1 MQLNSQITLRTAVV
15 LPFIL
20 IFLCAFGV
28 ITMVQD
34 ANYEAMAKEI
44 SRKQLSALSQNV
56 ELELDSFLYE
66 PLQASLALS
75 HSIELHR
82 LYQTHDVFAIQTAML
97 SKFRNLYND
106 ISQLDNIGFGGKEG
120 EYVGLRKEAAD
131 DYSLMLQ
138 DNLHHRGLVIYQS
151 HEVSNEIRSVI
162 KDYDP
167 RLRPWYKPL
176 AGTEES
182 RWSAIYAN
190 ADERQEVTLSSI
202 APVHY
207 NNELQ
212 GVVVSDIKLSTFN
225 NFLSQQQKS
234 TGAVV
239 YLFDDTKRLIAHSSG
254 GSIISWG
261 TEHSLKGQ
269 RLLASE
275 SSNPVIKSSAHYSNS
290 LPSTDDNQLFSNT
303 INGER
308 YFHLIAPYRDSYGL
322 NWYISVSISEHELLG
337 TMLESQQNSWA
348 MGLLI
353 SVVGILLG
361 LFAFNRVVMPIT
373 STANSAKQLAQGNWD
388 SELPKPGN
396 IYETSMLVHA
406 FNDMA
411 SNLKASFEEIS
422 FQLLYDSLTKLYSR
436 EGLTNTCD
444 KLEQLN
450 GCLILIG
457 INKFR
462 HINDSMGHLSGDQ
475 LLVIIAER
483 IKATFADDAY
493 LARIGGDEFAVY
505 LPKPQNNES
514 ISLAIG
520 RIQQMFASPYNMGQE
535 SIIIQ
540 ASLGIVQEIDS
551 SSMTTW
557 LRNGSIALSN
567 AKQDQASVS
576 YYKPEMADISRNK
589 TRMLAK
595 IKIAIEAQEFVPYY
609 QPIVDIPSGK
619 VIGAEALA
627 RWLSPSDGLISP
639 LEFIPIAEESGFISA
654 IGRQILSKACHDAVE
669 GMQQGKWSH
678 DFHLHVNLSVNQLT
692 QTDLIVELET
702 ILAESKLPAKN
713 LTLEITESRLVDNDP
728 VTIRNMQAIRDLGIQ
743 IAIDDFGTG
752 YSSLAYLHKLP
763 FDCLKI
769 DRTFINK
776 LDIKNLENSIVAAVI
791 NMTKGMEVDIVAE
804 GIETTEQ
811 AELLK
816 QLRCPQ
822 GQGFLYSRPVP
833 FEEWP
838 TDLVNMKS

>member
-1 MQLNSQITLRTAVV
+1 MTLNSQITLRTAVI

-34 ANYEAMAKEI
+34 ANYEEMAKDI
-44 SRKQLSALSQNV
+44 SRKQLSALRHNV
-56 ELELDSFLYE
+56 ELELDSFLYK
-66 PLQASLALS
+66 PLQASLVLS

-82 LYQTHDVFAIQTAML
+82 LYQTHDVSAIQSAML
-97 SKFRNLYND
+97 SKFSQLYNSV
-106 ISQLDNIGFGGKEG
+106 SQLDNVGFGGKAG
-120 EYVGLRKEAAD
+120 EYVGLRKETAD
-131 DYSLMLQ
+131 NYSLMLQ
-138 DNLHHRGLVIYQS
+138 DNLHHQGLVIYQT
-151 HEVSNEIRSVI
+151 HEVSNNIRSVI
-162 KDYDP
+162 KNYDP

-176 AGTEES
+176 AGTEEP

-212 GVVVSDIKLSTFN
+212 GVVVADVKLSTFN
-225 NFLSQQQKS
+225 DFLSQQQNS
-234 TGAVV
+234 SGAII
-239 YLFDDTKRLIAHSSG
+239 YLFDETKRLIAHSTG

-269 RLLASE
+269 RLLTSE
-275 SSNPVIKSSAHYSNS
+275 SSNAVIQSSADYTNSHPLPTENLLFTSNVE
-290 LPSTDDNQLFSNT
+290 
-303 INGER
+303 GER
-308 YFHLIAPYRDSYGL
+308 YFHLITPYTDHNGL
-322 NWYISVSISEHELLG
+322 SWYIGVAISEHGLLG
-337 TMLESQQNSWA
+337 KMLESQQNSWA

-353 SVVGILLG
+353 SGIGIVIG

-373 STANSAKQLAQGNWD
+373 STANAAKQLAQGNWD

-396 IYETSMLVHA
+396 IYETSMLVRA

-411 SNLKASFEEIS
+411 DSLKASFEEIS

-436 EGLTNTCD
+436 EGLVKTCG
-444 KLEQLN
+444 KFEQLN
-450 GCLILIG
+450 GCLVLIG

-483 IKATFADDAY
+483 IKATFAEEAL

-505 LPKPQNNES
+505 FPQPQSNQDV
-514 ISLAIG
+514 SLAVG
-520 RIQQMFASPYNMGQE
+520 RIQQMFASPYNMGKE
-535 SIIIQ
+535 NVIIQ
-540 ASLGIVQEIDS
+540 ASLGIVQDLDS
-551 SSMTTW
+551 ADMTTW

-567 AKQDQASVS
+567 AKQEQASVS
-576 YYKPEMADISRNK
+576 HYKPEMADISRNK

-595 IKIAIEAQEFVPYY
+595 IKQAIEEQEFVPYY
-609 QPIVDIPSGK
+609 QPIVDIQSGE

-627 RWLSPSDGLISP
+627 RWLSPTDGLISP
-639 LEFIPIAEESGFISA
+639 LEFISIAEESGFISA
-654 IGRQILSKACHDAVE
+654 IGRQILSKACHDTVE
-669 GMQQGKWSH
+669 GIEQGKWSH
-678 DFHLHVNLSVNQLT
+678 DFHLHVNLSVNQLAH
-692 QTDLIVELET
+692 TDLIFELET
-702 ILAESKLPAKN
+702 ILEESKLPANN

-776 LDIKNLENSIVAAVI
+776 LDIQNLENSIVAAVI
-791 NMTKGMEVDIVAE
+791 NMTQGMKVDIVAE

-816 QLRCPQ
+816 QLHCPQ